1 MRKLVLLLSG
11 GLLLLATGCQTVSY
25 TTNRTGGGNRI
36 EQNAPFFLWGL
47 AGEKVV
53 DMDALCPNGPA
64 RWYSQQTFLDGFL
77 STITLGLYSPRTIV
91 IECAAGGTSQ
101 LQHEGPHQ
109 LRISAA
115 DQLNPRG

>member
-1 MRKLVLLLSG
+1 MKLSVLLLSC

-36 EQNAPFFLWGL
+36 EQSAPFFFWGL
-47 AGEKVV
+47 SGEKVV

-77 STITLGLYSPRTIV
+77 STITLGIYSPRTVV
-91 IECAAGGTSQ
+91 IECAAGNTSA
-101 LQHEGPHQ
+101 LQPDMP
-109 LRISAA
+109 RPVDVSAVE
-115 DQLNPRG
+115 QLNPRG